1 MEITTE
7 LIETI
12 YKRTNE
18 AAIAKF
24 GKGEPDRIELYEG
37 GAIQVV
43 WTANNRDWD
52 DETDFLTAEDLIA
65 DMDVLSEQRKI
76 KEKEDRRLRDIYEVQ
91 QQKIRD
97 EKAKAD
103 RKSTYLKLKK
113 EFE

>member
-7 LIETI
+7 LIKTI
-12 YKRTNE
+12 YKRANE

-24 GKGEPDRIELYEG
+24 GNGEPDTIELYEG
-37 GAIQVV
+37 GKIQVV
-43 WTANNRDWD
+43 WTAYNRDCD
-52 DETDFLTAEDLIA
+52 DDKEFLNAEDLTA
-65 DMDVLSEQRKI
+65 DMDLLVEQRKI
-76 KEKEDRRLRDIYEVQ
+76 KEKEDRRLRDIYNIG

-97 EKAKAD
+97 NIDKIN